1 MRKKKFW
8 NIMLLIS
15 VLVLIFYFV
24 PMRITPVVPLT
35 DKDIS
40 IEVERGGNTGP
51 IYIVKKDRDKL
62 KKILEEKY
70 PDMYIEPYNIEL
82 IGNVPS
88 SKIAEAV
95 FLHKFVVY
103 GTIISPDGGEEKS
116 TIIDVKYTDA
126 KIQRFIRNDLK
137 YEYPIINVFIA
148 IVMLIVSII
157 KIKAK

>member
-62 KKILEEKY
+62 KKY
-70 PDMYIEPYNIEL
+70 
-82 IGNVPS
+82 
-88 SKIAEAV
+88 
-95 FLHKFVVY
+95 
-103 GTIISPDGGEEKS
+103 
-116 TIIDVKYTDA
+116 
-126 KIQRFIRNDLK
+126 
-137 YEYPIINVFIA
+137 
-148 IVMLIVSII
+148 
-157 KIKAK
+157 